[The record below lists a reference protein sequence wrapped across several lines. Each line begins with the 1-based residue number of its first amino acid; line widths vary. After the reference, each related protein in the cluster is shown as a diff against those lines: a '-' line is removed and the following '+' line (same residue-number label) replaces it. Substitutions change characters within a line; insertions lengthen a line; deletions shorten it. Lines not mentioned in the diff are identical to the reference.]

1 MLYSRTLAYLPDSEG
16 ETWPRLIA
24 FWWTNVQTV
33 SFSLALNMISANI
46 AGYTKKQFTN
56 ALTFIAYCVG
66 NIVGPQFVLQRQA
79 PNFPTATKAMMI
91 GFAGKVVCHA
101 ILGIYL
107 LASNRRRDKEQ
118 GTQRSSRDGVN
129 GSEGEK
135 ELRERAEDQ
144 GMLDKTEFENRAL
157 RYVL

>member
-1 MLYSRTLAYLPDSEG
+1 V
-16 ETWPRLIA
+16 A
-24 FWWTNVQTV
+24 FWWVNVQTV

-46 AGYTKKQFTN
+46 AGYTKKQFTS

-66 NIVGPQFVLQRQA
+66 NIAGPHFVIQRQA
-79 PNFPTATKAMMI
+79 PDFPTATKAMMV

-107 LASNRRRDKEQ
+107 YSSNRRRDRLQRESHYDEALIREQ
-118 GTQRSSRDGVN
+118 
-129 GSEGEK
+129 
-135 ELRERAEDQ
+135 AEDQ
-144 GMLDKTEFENRAL
+144 GMLDKTEFENKAL